1 MAAWEDYKE
10 ALRQANK
17 AYVDAAT
24 KSWEQYLSE
33 VEAALDSPRIE
44 PNQGRVTA
52 ARALARFYSRNDKIV
67 MAIAAAE
74 QEAFDAFIKPLRA
87 DSKR

>member
-1 MAAWEDYKE
+1 MAAWEDYKA
-10 ALRQANK
+10 ALRQANEV
-17 AYVDAAT
+17 YVDAAT

-33 VEAALDSPRIE
+33 LKAALDSPRIE
-44 PNQGRVTA
+44 PHQGRVTA

-74 QEAFDAFIKPLRA
+74 QEAFDAFIKPLRPA
-87 DSKR
+87 PRR